1 MVLVFSRG
9 EDIKLDVGVASAINV
24 SKHSILTRQGHVP
37 CFRTREGDIVPN
49 VHKVFMEAA
58 RFTWLDWLLFQPV
71 PDASRGGARAVG
83 ALQPLV
89 DIVAQWSGVRGWETG
104 RASCWQLARGSRD
117 CAGAV
122 QVGEVHPLV
131 RVEAPWTRWWG
142 GGWRQLSAPRGR
154 CGLRWGGTPRG
165 RVPL

>member
-1 MVLVFSRG
+1 MVLRFGRG
-9 EDIKLDVGVASAINV
+9 ENIKLDIRVAPAIHV
-24 SKHSILTRQGHVP
+24 PKHSVLTGKWHVP
-37 CFRTREGDIVPN
+37 CLRTREGDIVPN

-71 PDASRGGARAVG
+71 PDASRGAARAVR

-89 DIVAQWSGVRGWETG
+89 DIVAQWSGVRGGETG
-104 RASCWQLARGSRD
+104 RAPCWQLARGSCD
-117 CAGAV
+117 CARPV

-131 RVEAPWTRWWG
+131 RVEAPWTRWRG
-142 GGWRQLSAPRGR
+142 GGCSPRGR
-154 CGLRWGGTPRG
+154 CRLRWGGTTRG